1 MIINIFKYRN
11 FILKTSWW
19 GFKNRYAGA
28 SMGLL
33 WNILQP
39 LALILLYFTVFST
52 VFAFRIG
59 ETEEN
64 TTMFALYLCSG
75 FLAWNAFTECAI
87 YGANAFINNAIY
99 LKKLPIPEQVFVTK
113 EAIVATYSLVISFF
127 LLFILSVF
135 FKHFPSWTW
144 LLLPLPL
151 ILFQCFAFGLGMF
164 LGIINVFFKDV
175 GHSLPI
181 IFQIWFW
188 LTPIVYPISILP
200 EFMQNLMA
208 FNPAFHY
215 ITAIRDIF
223 LYHQFPDISLW
234 VFMIGWS
241 LATPFIAYLTLR
253 RLRPEIRDCI

>member
-1 MIINIFKYRN
+1 MIINIYKYRN
-11 FILKTSWW
+11 FILKTSWSS
-19 GFKNRYAGA
+19 FKNRYAGTL
-28 SMGLL
+28 MGIL
-33 WNILQP
+33 WNVLQP
-39 LALILLYFTVFST
+39 LTLILLYFTVFST
-52 VFAFRIG
+52 VFSTRIG
-59 ETEEN
+59 GVETN

-215 ITAIRDIF
+215 ITVIRDIF